1 MQTMFLGGAE
11 ILITLAP
18 FLTPLLPPAAV
29 FFLTEHEEPP
39 AIERSIEE
47 LHGED
52 DSANS

>member
-1 MQTMFLGGAE
+1 MFLGGTE

-29 FFLTEHEEPP
+29 FFLTEHEELP

-47 LHGED
+47 LQGED
-52 DSANS
+52 DSVAS

>member
-1 MQTMFLGGAE
+1 MFLGGAE

-47 LHGED
+47 MEENQD
-52 DSANS
+52 TENS